1 MEEYKINGRTLEYD
15 DETHCYIVD
24 GIVVPSVTQILQKRF
39 NDYLNVSAEVLKRA
53 SEKGTELHE
62 AIEMYE
68 KTGKE
73 VESVEFRNYKFLK
86 SHYGWKNVANEIPI
100 IYEENGQ
107 VLYAGRLDQIIEID
121 GQLGINDF
129 KRVSAPNKDKIA
141 LQLNLYR
148 LGYEQSYNG
157 KIEFLAFTQL
167 REDKR
172 KFTRLPIAEEYTKK
186 LLRSDFHGE

>member
-1 MEEYKINGRTLEYD
+1 MEEFKINGRTVEYD
-15 DETHCYIVD
+15 EETHCYIVD
-24 GIVVPSVTQILQKRF
+24 GIIVPSVTQILQKHF

-53 SEKGTELHE
+53 SEKGTELHG
-62 AIEMYE
+62 AIEAYE
-68 KTGKE
+68 KKGKE

-86 SHYGWKNVANEIPI
+86 SHYGWKNIANEIPI
-100 IYEENGQ
+100 IYEEDGQ

-129 KRVSAPNKDKIA
+129 KRVSAPNKEKIA

-148 LGYEQSYNG
+148 LGYEQSYHG
-157 KIEFLAFTQL
+157 KISFLSFTQL

-172 KFTRLPIAEEYTKK
+172 KFTRLPIAEEYTKNF
-186 LLRSDFHGE
+186 LRSDFLGE